1 MKKIWKWIVGIVS
14 APFILFAFLALLLYI
29 PAVQNW
35 AVRLVT
41 AFASEQTGLSISVKR
56 VDLSFPLDLSVS
68 GFKVLQPND
77 SLPQVKDTVADVRQ
91 LVASVQLLPLFKS
104 QVEVDRLELNDVKM
118 NTTNFIHE
126 ARVKGNVKQL
136 TLRSHGIS
144 LDKQTLRVD
153 RAFLDGAHVD
163 VELSDTVPEDTTKSE
178 NFWKI
183 KLDRLDI
190 LRSDVTVHLPGDTLQ
205 VEAYMG
211 KVAAHDGFFD
221 LYKNDYS
228 LASLD
233 WQEGSVKY
241 DNNFE
246 PRVKGLDYNHIAL
259 SCVRMHLD
267 TLHYCAPKLDLSL
280 KQLAFR
286 EKSCITVI
294 R

>member
-1 MKKIWKWIVGIVS
+1 MKNFWKWIVGIVS
-14 APFILFAFLALLLYI
+14 APFVLFAFLALLLYI

-35 AVRLVT
+35 TVRQVT

-144 LDKQTLRVD
+144 IDKQTLRVD

-163 VELSDTVPEDTTKSE
+163 VELSDTVPEDTAKSE

-183 KLDRLDI
+183 KLDRFDI
-190 LRSDVTVHLPGDTLQ
+190 LRSDG
-205 VEAYMG
+205 G
-211 KVAAHDGFFD
+211 
-221 LYKNDYS
+221 
-228 LASLD
+228 
-233 WQEGSVKY
+233 
-241 DNNFE
+241 
-246 PRVKGLDYNHIAL
+246 GL
-259 SCVRMHLD
+259 RG
-267 TLHYCAPKLDLSL
+267 
-280 KQLAFR
+280 
-286 EKSCITVI
+286 
-294 R
+294 